1 MKYLRVLLEDNT
13 NVDNIED
20 LGVKKA
26 SEYGFYDLVYLNR
39 NGASITEDTLKVRV
53 YQKNEWDSKAVLV
66 IQKRAVIED
75 GTKVDKVLTREQFDT
90 ELEALKYVEDNFS
103 SSYDFAF
110 KFSKTGIEYKNE
122 TIRVWVEDVENI
134 GITLELEAEDADTLN
149 SFITNFNIK
158 EKLDISLPEYYYL
171 KYIKE

>member
-1 MKYLRVLLEDNT
+1 MKYLRVILSDNK
-13 NVDNIED
+13 NVNNIED

-26 SEYGFYDLVYLNR
+26 SEYGFYDLVYLNK

-66 IQKRAVIED
+66 IQKRATIENGAKID
-75 GTKVDKVLTREQFDT
+75 
-90 ELEALKYVEDNFS
+90 LKFVKDNFL
-103 SSYDFAF
+103 SSYDFSF

-134 GITLELEAEDADTLN
+134 GITLELEAEDINILN
-149 SFITNFNIK
+149 DFISHFNVK

-171 KYIKE
+171 KYVKA